1 MVGTARPGD
10 HPIGPERLLWLRDT
24 PRLKHYD
31 ARGTDPP
38 SNAVVMVRIAPLMLL
53 VLLPACQP
61 STPDFAAVF
70 DGSGGTWV
78 DLTHSFS
85 ESTIY
90 WPTDTLGF
98 QLSEE
103 AFGQTEGGW
112 FYASYSFGSA
122 EHGGTHLDAPIHF
135 AEGRRTTH
143 EIPLTGLIGA
153 AAVIDVSDRATPD
166 YLVSVEDLMEWEGSH
181 GTLADGSMVLIR
193 TGWSDRWTDRPAYLG
208 TDLTGAEAVPE
219 LHFPGLAPEAAQWLT
234 DNRSIAAI
242 GIDTP
247 SIDYGQ
253 SADFR
258 SHVILYSENI
268 AGFENVT
275 NLDRLPPTG
284 SYVVALPMKIEGG
297 SGGPLRIVAFVPSG
311 G

>member
-1 MVGTARPGD
+1 
-10 HPIGPERLLWLRDT
+10 
-24 PRLKHYD
+24 
-31 ARGTDPP
+31 
-38 SNAVVMVRIAPLMLL
+38 
-53 VLLPACQP
+53 
-61 STPDFAAVF
+61 
-70 DGSGGTWV
+70 
-78 DLTHSFS
+78 
-85 ESTIY
+85 
-90 WPTDTLGF
+90 
-98 QLSEE
+98 
-103 AFGQTEGGW
+103 
-112 FYASYSFGSA
+112 
-122 EHGGTHLDAPIHF
+122 
-135 AEGRRTTH
+135 
-143 EIPLTGLIGA
+143 
-153 AAVIDVSDRATPD
+153 
-166 YLVSVEDLMEWEGSH
+166 MEWEGSH

-193 TGWSDRWTDRPAYLG
+193 TGWSDRWTDRTAYLG

-284 SYVVALPMKIEGG
+284 SFVVALPMKIEGG